1 MKPLRLLL
9 IVGLLAAGLAGAV
22 VGVRYAY
29 YRIAAAYWRGQ
40 IETMPEN
47 GADDVLARVAA
58 LGDSGL
64 DVVVEALGSPR
75 GPIADASLSV
85 LLERLAGWQ
94 ESPTAESCRLQAR
107 LARSLAERIGD
118 FEPKGRE
125 RAARLAARILL
136 WLPPEKAIDR
146 ATVIAD
152 CGRVLRAAG
161 PSRSVPP
168 PEPFTEELAAS
179 FSGGGPGP
187 GFAPE
192 RELTGTLEPSL
203 AELGRR
209 DPDRWTPE
217 PSVPVVVPPEPRIGG
232 GVDGDSAARRLPPP
246 PSSPPVD
253 PPTNEPPHPP
263 TNPNSDETPGV
274 ASVGDS
280 PGKPDTEPPG
290 AVEPAP
296 PGTEPPRLSDAGGG
310 QVKEPTGAGASPS
323 PLPAEVHDDAEPL
336 GAGDLATAQTVELM
350 RRLQEPSA
358 AASART
364 ELVRRG
370 FTPVHIELAERLFDP
385 KIESRVQLVRLLP
398 RLGSVDADPWL
409 WQLARDPEVRVRAE
423 AIAALATSGHPALL
437 ERLERLARED
447 PSPQIRGQA
456 AQIARIRES
465 RLR

>member
-9 IVGLLAAGLAGAV
+9 ILGLLAAGLAGAV

-29 YRIAAAYWRGQ
+29 SRIAAAYWRGQ
-40 IETMPEN
+40 IETMPED
-47 GADDVLARVAA
+47 GADTVLARVAA

-64 DVVVEALGSPR
+64 DVVVEALGSSR
-75 GPIADASLSV
+75 GPIAEASLGV
-85 LLERLAGWQ
+85 LLRRLAGWQ

-107 LARSLAERIGD
+107 LARSLAERTAD
-118 FEPKGRE
+118 FEPEGRE
-125 RAARLAARILL
+125 RAARLATRILL

-146 ATVIAD
+146 AAVIAD

-161 PSRSVPP
+161 PSRNVPP
-168 PEPFTEELAAS
+168 PKPFTEELAAS
-179 FSGGGPGP
+179 FSSGGPGP
-187 GFAPE
+187 GFEPE
-192 RELTGTLEPSL
+192 RDLTETLEPSL

-209 DPDRWTPE
+209 DPNRWTPE

-232 GVDGDSAARRLPPP
+232 MDGDSAARRLPPP

-253 PPTNEPPHPP
+253 PPTAEPTDPP
-263 TNPNSDETPGV
+263 AKPDADETSGV
-274 ASVGDS
+274 ASVGDVS
-280 PGKPDTEPPG
+280 GKTDVEPPG
-290 AVEPAP
+290 TVEAVP
-296 PGTEPPRLSDAGGG
+296 PGLEPPLLSDAGG
-310 QVKEPTGAGASPS
+310 QVGEPNGARASPS
-323 PLPAEVHDDAEPL
+323 TLPAEVHENAEPL
-336 GAGDLATAQTVELM
+336 GAEDLATAETVELM
-350 RRLQEPSA
+350 RRLRETRWA
-358 AASART
+358 ESARA
-364 ELVRRG
+364 ELIRRG
-370 FTPVHIELAERLFDP
+370 FTPVHLELAERLFDP

-398 RLGSVDADPWL
+398 RLSSVEADPWL